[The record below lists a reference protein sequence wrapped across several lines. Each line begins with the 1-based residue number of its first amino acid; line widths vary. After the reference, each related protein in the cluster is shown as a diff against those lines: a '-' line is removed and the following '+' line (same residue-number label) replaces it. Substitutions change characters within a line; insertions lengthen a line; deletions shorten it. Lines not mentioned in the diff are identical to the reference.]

1 MKSDFINRA
10 THELRTPIAT
20 MLLMVNLIDGGT
32 TPDEFAEYWDILRSE
47 LDRERTLVEDL
58 LSAGRLESDR
68 LDLHFSSFNLTEL
81 INQITHQIEL
91 PARDKNITI
100 TLKTSVELNGSP
112 ALIHADEKA
121 LTQVLINLVG
131 NAIKFTPPGGNI
143 HIILQSIDSGFEIS
157 IIDTG
162 IGIPS
167 EDLPLLFTRFFRGSN
182 AIENEIPGTGIGLF
196 IVQSILEKH
205 GGKIKAHSELGK
217 GSQFDIWLPE
227 DNT

>member
-1 MKSDFINRA
+1 MFINQN
-10 THELRTPIAT
+10 T
-20 MLLMVNLIDGGT
+20 NLI
-32 TPDEFAEYWDILRSE
+32 FL
-47 LDRERTLVEDL
+47 
-58 LSAGRLESDR
+58 
-68 LDLHFSSFNLTEL
+68 
-81 INQITHQIEL
+81 
-91 PARDKNITI
+91 
-100 TLKTSVELNGSP
+100 
-112 ALIHADEKA
+112 
-121 LTQVLINLVG
+121 
-131 NAIKFTPPGGNI
+131 
-143 HIILQSIDSGFEIS
+143 EIS